1 MDLTTISRKS
11 GNFITL
17 KGVSGKQFNHQVISI
32 QCTVNEVLKFLE
44 IDQDV
49 QREADENKVSS
60 IKKYIQ
66 YGLEGNDIYFP
77 PLIFS
82 ARGQGIYDE
91 DQLQYRLQFWDKL
104 VILDG
109 QHRIKAFEILKRQ
122 LQSQNDLVS
131 LEKVNDF
138 PLTIQVFVDLSIEKE
153 RQLFTDINSNSSP
166 VNNTLLIMYKENDL
180 YGQLVKELVYNH
192 PTIPEDLFEIRLKA
206 TRSKLLTAA
215 TLYLVALALNDGG
228 FSKISRKTIN
238 TKNFNQYKLK
248 TEKFLT
254 LLRKHAPIDALD
266 RDKYVIFYPNVIL
279 GIAKFINSAFKEYPD
294 ANMEDLFE
302 NVVGKI
308 NWSHKNKDFDRLS
321 TNYNSQ
327 TKKYKFGARGRST
340 VHMSEFLLTLYR
352 NSRGQ

>member
-1 MDLTTISRKS
+1 VDLTTISRKS

-17 KGVSGKQFNHQVISI
+17 KGVSGKQFNHKVVSI

-49 QREADENKVSS
+49 QREADENKISS

-91 DQLQYRLQFWDKL
+91 DQLQYRLQFGEKL
-104 VILDG
+104 VVLDG

-122 LQSQNDLVS
+122 LQSQNDSVN
-131 LEKVNDF
+131 LEMVQNF
-138 PLTIQVFVDLSIEKE
+138 PLTIQVFVDLPIEKE

-166 VNNTLLIMYKENDL
+166 VNNTLLVMYKENDL
-180 YGQLVKELVYNH
+180 YGKLVKELVYNH

-228 FSKISRKTIN
+228 FNKNSRKTISP
-238 TKNFNQYKLK
+238 KNFIQYKVK

-254 LLRKHAPIDALD
+254 LLRKHAPIEALD
-266 RDKYVIFYPNVIL
+266 RDKYLIYYPNVIL
-279 GIAKFINSAFKEYPD
+279 GIAKFVNSAFKEYS
-294 ANMEDLFE
+294 NVTMEDLFE
-302 NVVGKI
+302 NVIGKI
-308 NWSHKNKDFDRLS
+308 NWSHKNKDFDRLA

-340 VHMSEFLLTLYR
+340 VNMSEYLLTFYR

>member
-1 MDLTTISRKS
+1 VDLTTISRKS

-17 KGVSGKQFNHQVISI
+17 KGVCGKQFNHKVISI

-44 IDQDV
+44 IDQEV
-49 QREADENKVSS
+49 QREADENKISS

-82 ARGQGIYDE
+82 ARGQGTYDK
-91 DQLQYRLQFWDKL
+91 DKLQYKLQFGEKL

-122 LQSQNDLVS
+122 LQSQKDSLN

-138 PLTIQVFVDLSIEKE
+138 PLTIQVFVDLPIEKE

-180 YGQLVKELVYNH
+180 YGQLVKEIVYNH

-228 FSKISRKTIN
+228 FNKSSRKTISQ
-238 TKNFNQYKLK
+238 KNYNHYKLK

-254 LLRKHAPIDALD
+254 LLRKHAPIEALD

-279 GIAKFINSAFKEYPD
+279 GIAKFVNSAFKEYPD
-294 ANMEDLFE
+294 VTMESLFE

-308 NWSHKNKDFDRLS
+308 SWSHKNKDFDRLA

-327 TKKYKFGARGRST
+327 TKKYKFGARGKST
-340 VHMSEFLLTLYR
+340 VNMSEFLLTFYR

>member
-1 MDLTTISRKS
+1 MDLTKISRKS

-17 KGVSGKQFNHQVISI
+17 KGVCGKQFNHKVISI

-44 IDQDV
+44 IDQEV
-49 QREADENKVSS
+49 QREADENKISS

-82 ARGQGIYDE
+82 ARGQGTYDK
-91 DQLQYRLQFWDKL
+91 DKLQYKLQFGEKL

-122 LQSQNDLVS
+122 LQSQKDSLN

-138 PLTIQVFVDLSIEKE
+138 PLTIQVFVDLPIEKE

-180 YGQLVKELVYNH
+180 YGQLVKEIVYNH

-228 FSKISRKTIN
+228 FNKSSRKTISQ
-238 TKNFNQYKLK
+238 KNYNQYKLK

-254 LLRKHAPIDALD
+254 LLRKHAPIEALD

-279 GIAKFINSAFKEYPD
+279 GIAKFVNSAFKEYPD
-294 ANMEDLFE
+294 VTMESLFE

-308 NWSHKNKDFDRLS
+308 SWSHKNKDFDRLA

-327 TKKYKFGARGRST
+327 TKKYKFGARGKST
-340 VHMSEFLLTLYR
+340 VNMSEFLLTFYR